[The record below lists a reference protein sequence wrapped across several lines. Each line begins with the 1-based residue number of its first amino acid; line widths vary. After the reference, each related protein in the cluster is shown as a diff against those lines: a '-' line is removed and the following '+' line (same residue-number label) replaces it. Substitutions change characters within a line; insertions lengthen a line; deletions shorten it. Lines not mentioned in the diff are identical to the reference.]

1 MYLIYFKKKQ
11 LHLPVTTEELKP
23 PQLSPDSSKH
33 KCCVATTRVL
43 PLLANQDIHSRKS
56 LQKNE
61 NKGNL
66 HDFSMSFLNWRYD
79 FLFCFVLSATLTTL
93 LSIQL
98 KELGL
103 FPALSLFIQGFFN
116 INMNFKVASL
126 LYIYNFIFYF
136 FSLSFSIE

>member
-1 MYLIYFKKKQ
+1 MLKNWDTRHIFFLKKTAPLKKIYCKVVYLIYLKKKQ

-79 FLFCFVLSATLTTL
+79 FLFCFVLSATL
-93 LSIQL
+93 
-98 KELGL
+98 
-103 FPALSLFIQGFFN
+103 
-116 INMNFKVASL
+116 
-126 LYIYNFIFYF
+126 NFIINTTKRKIY
-136 FSLSFSIE
+136 SLKTIYQGRRGE